1 MIKNLLSSIPLDKY
15 EHFALAAICASIIK
29 VVLLLLLPVW
39 ASMLVSFAVVL
50 LCAIG
55 KELIYDKAKGKGT
68 PEWAD
73 LWAGVLGAVV
83 GVA

>member
-1 MIKNLLSSIPLDKY
+1 MINNIISSIPLDKY
-15 EHFALAAICASIIK
+15 EHFALAAISAAVIK
-29 VVLLLLLPVW
+29 VLLHLLMPVW
-39 ASMLVSFAVVL
+39 ASMLVSFVVVL

>member
-1 MIKNLLSSIPLDKY
+1 MLKDKLAEIGIDKY
-15 EHFALAAICASIIK
+15 EHFVLAAIAAAIIK
-29 VVLLLLLPVW
+29 VVLLLLFPVW
-39 ASMLVSFAVVL
+39 ASMLVSFVVVL

-55 KELIYDKAKGKGT
+55 KELIYDKARGKGT

-73 LWAGVLGAVV
+73 LWAGVIGAAV

>member
-1 MIKNLLSSIPLDKY
+1 MIKNLLSSITIDKY
-15 EHFALAAICASIIK
+15 EHFALASIASAAIK

-55 KELIYDKAKGKGT
+55 KELIYDKARGKGT

-73 LWAGVLGAVV
+73 LLAGVLGAVV
-83 GVA
+83 GIA

>member
-1 MIKNLLSSIPLDKY
+1 MPKFLSSIPIDKY
-15 EHFALAAICASIIK
+15 EHFALAAIAAAVIK
-29 VVLLLLLPVW
+29 VLLLLLMPVW
-39 ASMLVSFAVVL
+39 ASMLVSFVVVL

-55 KELIYDKAKGKGT
+55 KELIYDKARGKGT